1 MCIRPPHVRTRSCIP
16 RRSIQVRTPNVYP
29 PATHSYPNLY
39 PAQVATRSGDESV
52 SRAAG
57 ARGRDPPHIRTR
69 SCIPRRSIHVRAPK
83 LYPPAPAAPAVPPPR
98 AATSPNVKKPGLR
111 PRAAKPS
118 TSFPLR
124 QRRQRVK
131 FHRFNGYRPRSQP
144 PPPRKERPAARR
156 RARIK
161 YKRGRVPARRVD
173 RRLNVRTL

>member
-1 MCIRPPHVRTRSCIP
+1 MCIRPPHVRTRSCTP
-16 RRSIQVRTPNVYP
+16 CRSIQVRTPNVYP

-39 PAQVATRSGDESV
+39 PAQVATHSGPECVARRAGARCHTFVPEAV
-52 SRAAG
+52 SRA
-57 ARGRDPPHIRTR
+57 GRYTFGPR
-69 SCIPRRSIHVRAPK
+69 SCIRRVPN

-131 FHRFNGYRPRSQP
+131 FHRFNGYRPRLQP
-144 PPPRKERPAARR
+144 RRPKVTPAARSR
-156 RARIK
+156 AHSKQEARTRARAPC
-161 YKRGRVPARRVD
+161 G
-173 RRLNVRTL
+173 

>member
-1 MCIRPPHVRTRSCIP
+1 MCIRPPHVRTRSCTP

-29 PATHSYPNLY
+29 PATHSYTKLY
-39 PAQVATRSGDESV
+39 PAQVATRSGPECVARRAGARCHTFVPEPV
-52 SRAAG
+52 SRAG
-57 ARGRDPPHIRTR
+57 QYTFGPR
-69 SCIPRRSIHVRAPK
+69 SCIRRVPN

-98 AATSPNVKKPGLR
+98 VATSPNVKKPGLR

-144 PPPRKERPAARR
+144 PPPRKERPATRS
-156 RARIK
+156 RARSK
-161 YKRGRVPARRVD
+161 QEARTRA
-173 RRLNVRTL
+173 RAPCG